1 MIFSMGFNTLK
12 KGTIIAALGLS
23 VSLFAPIASNEAAAA
38 KPTAAQ
44 DLVDS
49 LKALGLDQVDYL
61 YAYLQSVDLTNEEY
75 NSIVANAK
83 EVSKMLSSVS
93 SPELLSNADRAK
105 VGRLFLDSAQKAHL
119 QVAFVDKNGNALE
132 LSSLTLKNA
141 NSFIIQIKDLK
152 GNVLARIN
160 PTLADFAPA
169 ALNTKLKA
177 LDNAVKAKK
186 QLEKT
191 GEFVPMPSQTLPNTA
206 SDLPLGIALGGLL
219 VVLGGIAFVPAMRTV
234 RRMENQA

>member
-1 MIFSMGFNTLK
+1 MGFNTLK

-93 SPELLSNADRAK
+93 SPEMLSNADRAK

-132 LSSLTLKNA
+132 LSSLTLENA
-141 NSFIIQIKDLK
+141 NSFFIKVKDLN
-152 GNVLARIN
+152 GNVLATIN

-169 ALNTKLKA
+169 ALNTKIKA
-177 LDNAVKAKK
+177 LDSAVKAKK